1 MSYIHEPE
9 IEEEEDNGYSIPK
22 ILVAVLLLVLIGA
35 VGYIVYQTSAIKGH
49 FNRYEAEKQ
58 AIENNLE
65 AMKLK
70 YELAIEENGD
80 LSGDLTRERDRI
92 IRFRD
97 SVKRLKESDFKNVEE
112 YNKAIA
118 ALKNKSAVGF
128 DAPKIS
134 ENKAIPTQTNVE
146 NNATNSNQSDT
157 KVTSATIEV
166 AKENTN
172 TLDSKPEPAATAV
185 STVTGPQTFERVEI
199 PPTFPGC
206 TGDVVQ
212 KKACFNQKVKGVIA
226 KKFDPNVASEAGVS
240 SGTQKVMVN
249 FTIDKFG
256 NVTNIKARGTHPK
269 IEAEAIKAAKS
280 LPKMTAA
287 RQNGAPVD
295 VVFSVPIS
303 FMVE

>member
-9 IEEEEDNGYSIPK
+9 IEEEEDKGYSIPK

-92 IRFRD
+92 IRFSD

-118 ALKNKSAVGF
+118 ALKNKSAIDF
-128 DAPKIS
+128 ETPKIS
-134 ENKAIPTQTNVE
+134 ENKANPTQTNE
-146 NNATNSNQSDT
+146 NNATNSNQSDS

-166 AKENTN
+166 AKENAN
-172 TLDSKPEPAATAV
+172 TLDTKPEPAATAV
-185 STVTGPQTFERVEI
+185 STVTGSQTFEKVEI

-212 KKACFNQKVKGVIA
+212 KKACFNQKVKGLIA
-226 KKFDPNVASEAGVS
+226 KKFDPNVASEAGIS
-240 SGTQKVMVN
+240 SGTQKVVIY

-256 NVTNIKARGTHPK
+256 NVTNIKAKGAHPK
-269 IEAEAIKAAKS
+269 IEAEAIKATKS